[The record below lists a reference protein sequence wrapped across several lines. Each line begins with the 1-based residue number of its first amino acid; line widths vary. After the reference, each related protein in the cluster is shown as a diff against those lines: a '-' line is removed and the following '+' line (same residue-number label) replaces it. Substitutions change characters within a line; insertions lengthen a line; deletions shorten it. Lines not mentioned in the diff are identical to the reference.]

1 MKTILSLVGLF
12 LAVIIFGTIFGFSAT
27 LLFIHAT
34 DIVVG
39 ADSVRLDMN
48 QTLFLLF
55 LWIGAAAV
63 TSSAFTVVYSIRY
76 PKNGIA
82 RVITHTILCLLA
94 WVVIIPLS
102 LECADKAGKLEPMQP
117 KDRLMTASYFRPHD
131 GKVYYYTSVNAAT
144 KTANGVSFT
153 LNSLNNASDE
163 SQLLEN
169 APLMKSNILPFSDVL
184 IYNTMSRSKLVKLA
198 LPALYLNQQAAV
210 TALKG
215 GVLSWL
221 TFASWG
227 LALCTLIGVRR
238 LFRWRL
244 LNFIAVQIGFIAICA
259 INLYYSWGWN
269 GNLFGFVTIPSWI
282 MNCII
287 AAVLSCIGILLSIF
301 RPDPNMEHVE

>member
-12 LAVIIFGTIFGFSAT
+12 LAVIIFGAFFGFCAT

-39 ADSVRLDMN
+39 ADGVRLDMN
-48 QTLFLLF
+48 QILFLLF
-55 LWIGAAAV
+55 LWIGASAV
-63 TSSAFTVVYSIRY
+63 VSSVFTVVYSIRY
-76 PKNGIA
+76 PKNGVA

-94 WVVIIPLS
+94 WLVIIPLS
-102 LECADKAGKLEPMQP
+102 LGFADKAGEIKPMQP
-117 KDRLMTASYFRPHD
+117 KDRPMTANHFRPD
-131 GKVYYYTSVNAAT
+131 DDKLYYYTSVNAAT

-153 LNSLNNASDE
+153 LDSLDNASDE
-163 SQLLEN
+163 SRLLEN
-169 APLMKSNILPFSDVL
+169 APLIKSDIVPFSDVL
-184 IYNTMSRSKLVKLA
+184 IYNTLSRSKLVKIA
-198 LPALYLNQQAAV
+198 LPALHLNQQAAL

-215 GVLSWL
+215 GVISWL

-238 LFRWRL
+238 LFHWRL

-259 INLYYSWGWN
+259 VNLYYSWGWN
-269 GNLFGFVTIPSWI
+269 GNLFGAVTIPSWM

-287 AAVLSCIGILLSIF
+287 AAVLSCTGILLSIF

>member
-12 LAVIIFGTIFGFSAT
+12 LAVIIFGAFFGFCAT

-39 ADSVRLDMN
+39 ADGVRLDMN

-55 LWIGAAAV
+55 LWIGASAV
-63 TSSAFTVVYSIRY
+63 VSSVFTVVYSIRY
-76 PKNGIA
+76 PKNGVA

-94 WVVIIPLS
+94 WLVIIPLS
-102 LECADKAGKLEPMQP
+102 LGFADKAGEIKPMQP
-117 KDRLMTASYFRPHD
+117 KDRPMTANHFRPDD
-131 GKVYYYTSVNAAT
+131 GKLYYYTSVNAAT
-144 KTANGVSFT
+144 KTANGVAFT
-153 LNSLNNASDE
+153 LDSLDNASDE
-163 SQLLEN
+163 SRLLEN
-169 APLMKSNILPFSDVL
+169 APLIKSDIVPFSDVL
-184 IYNTMSRSKLVKLA
+184 IYNTLSRSKLVKIA
-198 LPALYLNQQAAV
+198 LPALHLNQQAAL

-215 GVLSWL
+215 GVISWL

-238 LFRWRL
+238 LFHWRL

-259 INLYYSWGWN
+259 VNLYYSWGWN
-269 GNLFGFVTIPSWI
+269 GNLFGAVTIPSWM

-287 AAVLSCIGILLSIF
+287 AAVLSCTGILLSIF

>member
-12 LAVIIFGTIFGFSAT
+12 FVVIIFGAIFGFCAT

-39 ADSVRLDMN
+39 ADGARLDMN

-55 LWIGAAAV
+55 LWIGASAV
-63 TSSAFTVVYSIRY
+63 VSSVFTVVYSIRY
-76 PKNGIA
+76 PKNGMA

-94 WVVIIPLS
+94 WLVIIPLS
-102 LECADKAGKLEPMQP
+102 LEFADKAGEINPMQP
-117 KDRLMTASYFRPHD
+117 KDRLMTAHYFRPYE
-131 GKVYYYTSVNAAT
+131 GKLYYYTSVNAAT

-153 LNSLNNASDE
+153 LDSLDNASDE
-163 SQLLEN
+163 SRLLEN
-169 APLMKSNILPFSDVL
+169 VPLMKNNIVPFSDVL
-184 IYNTMSRSKLVKLA
+184 IYNTLSRSKLVEIA
-198 LPALYLNQQAAV
+198 LPALYMNQQGAV

-221 TFASWG
+221 AFASWG
-227 LALCTLIGVRR
+227 LALCTLIGLRR
-238 LFRWRL
+238 LFHWRL

-259 INLYYSWGWN
+259 INLYYSWGWD
-269 GNLFGFVTIPSWI
+269 GSLFGAVTIPSWM

-287 AAVLSCIGILLSIF
+287 AAGLSCMGILLSIF